1 MAFQP
6 SWRAMPTC
14 ERKKEQMFVADIIR
28 EHLVEK
34 RQDTIA
40 GVSGTMFKLDDVL
53 PKDVQR
59 RIASYEGISV
69 YTTANLD
76 APRLKSTA
84 VFVADGTPLC

>member
-1 MAFQP
+1 MA
-6 SWRAMPTC
+6 SDANLREKGTNMY
-14 ERKKEQMFVADIIR
+14 VADIIR

-34 RQDTIA
+34 RHDTIA

-53 PKDVQR
+53 PKDVLK
-59 RIASYEGISV
+59 RIASYEGIRV